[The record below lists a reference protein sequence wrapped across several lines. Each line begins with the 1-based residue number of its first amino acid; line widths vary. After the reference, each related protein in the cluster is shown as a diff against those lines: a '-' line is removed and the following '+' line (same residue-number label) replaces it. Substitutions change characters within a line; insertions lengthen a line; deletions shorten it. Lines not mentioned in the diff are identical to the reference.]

1 MRAWCAWKHDGQT
14 NAINFIQLVCPSL
27 VLQDEANV
35 WRTDTLKQNHSR
47 SVVGRFIRVHSISVN
62 NSNSEY
68 IFWYEHDIHSVRSS
82 FTNRSIVS
90 IIVIVIVAAG
100 HIILHIFIILL
111 WCTSHPRGPYLTQRS
126 GNGVSPYFEIGLRH
140 CSTWLVCFLERWRQV
155 SLPWSMSGWVRIP
168 RGRISLVGSV
178 CVCARALFIA
188 YY

>member
-1 MRAWCAWKHDGQT
+1 MKRMFDGQT
-14 NAINFIQLVCPSL
+14 R
-27 VLQDEANV
+27 
-35 WRTDTLKQNHSR
+35 WSR
-47 SVVGRFIRVHSISVN
+47 IIVGRSSVGSFGFIPFPWIIRIRNIFFGTSTIFIR
-62 NSNSEY
+62 
-68 IFWYEHDIHSVRSS
+68 FSVRSS